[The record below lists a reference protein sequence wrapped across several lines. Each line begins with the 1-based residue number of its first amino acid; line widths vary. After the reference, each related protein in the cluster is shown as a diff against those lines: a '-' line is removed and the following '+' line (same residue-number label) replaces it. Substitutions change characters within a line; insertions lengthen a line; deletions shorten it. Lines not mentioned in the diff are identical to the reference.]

1 MIGLDLGWRFTL
13 EKMCP
18 ADLIKGLERGRLTQR
33 RRQTRGH
40 SNKRRQIRQQLPV
53 DVDGGWATE
62 GQGRHGDGP
71 TTLVSVT
78 EAVGLDVVVGRL
90 LRGEGRLAGGGGELA
105 DLQARTLK
113 KMT

>member
-18 ADLIKGLERGRLTQR
+18 ADLIKGLERGRPTQR
-33 RRQTRGH
+33 RRQTRGGR
-40 SNKRRQIRQQLPV
+40 SASSYRWMWMVVGPRRGRGGMEMARLRQ
-53 DVDGGWATE
+53 
-62 GQGRHGDGP
+62 
-71 TTLVSVT
+71 VSVA

-90 LRGEGRLAGGGGELA
+90 LRGEGRLAGGGGELV